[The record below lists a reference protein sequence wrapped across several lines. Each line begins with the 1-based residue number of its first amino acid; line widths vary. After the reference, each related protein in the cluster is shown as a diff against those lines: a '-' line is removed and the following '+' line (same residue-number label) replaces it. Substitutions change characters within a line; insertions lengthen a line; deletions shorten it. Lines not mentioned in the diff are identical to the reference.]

1 MSGENSGPDG
11 SGARRRSAIF
21 DRIRTGVS
29 GGGTVAQRRAA
40 VDARLGGQ
48 APHLIP
54 ERAKK
59 DAEGRKALFVEHLK
73 GQSATV
79 VSVAGPE
86 DIPEAIVSYLRG
98 ANLPMRVRMGDDPRL
113 QGVPWAKQ
121 PALTCDRG
129 RAQPGD
135 EVGLSHAVAGVAET
149 GTLVMMSGGD
159 NPVTLNYLPET
170 HVVVVKASD
179 IAGNY
184 EAAFDQV
191 RGRLGRG
198 TMTRTVN
205 LISGPSR
212 TGDIGGRLV
221 MGAHGPRRMC
231 VIIVDG

>member
-1 MSGENSGPDG
+1 MSTDSSGPDG
-11 SGARRRSAIF
+11 NGARRRSTVF

-29 GGGTVAQRRAA
+29 DGGTVSKRQAA
-40 VDARLGGQ
+40 VEARLAGQ

-54 ERAKK
+54 ERAKT
-59 DAEGRKALFVEHLK
+59 DAEGRKALFVAHLM

-79 VSVAGPE
+79 VSVAKAE
-86 DIPEAIVSYLRG
+86 DIPDAVAAYLRG
-98 ANLPMRVRMGDDPRL
+98 ANLAMRVRMGDDARL
-113 QGVPWAKQ
+113 RGVPWAKQ

-170 HVVVVKASD
+170 HIVVVKASD
-179 IAGNY
+179 IAGSY